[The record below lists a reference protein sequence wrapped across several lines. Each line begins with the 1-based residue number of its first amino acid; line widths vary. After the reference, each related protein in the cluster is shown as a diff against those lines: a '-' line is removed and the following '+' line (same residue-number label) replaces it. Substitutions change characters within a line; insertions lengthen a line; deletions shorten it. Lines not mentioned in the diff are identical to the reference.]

1 MHRLNNPI
9 IGNKTPLLRKNMDTI
24 IHKNS
29 RCAVIGHGSWATAL
43 AKVLTLNERK
53 VGWYVRNPEV
63 FDSLAQE
70 GRNCRY
76 LSDIEFDRSRIQ
88 LYDEVNEMV
97 EHADILFLVTPA
109 AYLKP
114 YLADLKVSLKEKFVV
129 SAVKGIIPDENLF
142 VTDYLKKKYEL
153 SGAQVCFI
161 SGPTHAEE
169 VGHGRLTYMT
179 LACSN
184 IGKARGVGEKLTTPY
199 IKVNYVRNM
208 RYLERSAVFKNI
220 YAVVV
225 GMAVGM
231 GYGDNFIAVL
241 VSNCIK
247 EMYFLLDPQSVNDLT
262 RFKPSNFFGD
272 LLVSCYSSHSRNR
285 QLGMLIGRGNTVK
298 TALNEMTMVAEGY
311 FASAML
317 PCLTKEQRAQLPIA
331 ETAYQVLHQGLPARK
346 AIKDLEGMLS

>member
-1 MHRLNNPI
+1 
-9 IGNKTPLLRKNMDTI
+9 MDTAI
-24 IHKNS
+24 NKDS

-43 AKVLTLNERK
+43 IKILTMNELS

-63 FDSLAQE
+63 FESLQNE

-76 LSDIEFDRSRIQ
+76 LSDLEFDMNRIR
-88 LYDEVNEMV
+88 LSDDVNKTV
-97 EHADILFLVTPA
+97 NNADIIFLVTPA
-109 AYLKP
+109 AYLKR
-114 YLADLKVSLKEKFVV
+114 YLSELTVPLKHKLVV
-129 SAVKGIIPDENLF
+129 SAIKGIVPDENQF
-142 VTDYLKKKYEL
+142 VTDYLKKTYDL

-184 IGKARGVGEKLTTPY
+184 VAKARIVGEKLKTPF
-199 IKVNYVRNM
+199 IKVDYVRNM
-208 RYLERSAVFKNI
+208 RYLERSSVLKNI
-220 YAVVV
+220 YAVMV
-225 GMAVGM
+225 GMAVGL
-231 GYGDNFIAVL
+231 GYGDNFISVL

-247 EMYFLLDPQSVNDLT
+247 EMYFLLDPHSVKDLT
-262 RFKPSNFFGD
+262 KFKPSNFFGD

-317 PCLTKEQRAQLPIA
+317 PYLSEEQRAQLPIA
-331 ETAYQVLHQGLPARK
+331 ETAYQVLHEGMSARK
-346 AIKDLEGMLS
+346 AMKKLEDLLA

>member
-1 MHRLNNPI
+1 
-9 IGNKTPLLRKNMDTI
+9 MDTI
-24 IHKNS
+24 INRTS

-43 AKVLTLNERK
+43 IKVLTMNELS

-63 FDSLAQE
+63 FESLQNE

-76 LSDIEFDRSRIQ
+76 LSDLEFDMNRIR
-88 LYDEVNEMV
+88 LSDYVNKTV
-97 EHADILFLVTPA
+97 NNADIIFLVTPA
-109 AYLKP
+109 AYLKR
-114 YLADLKVSLKEKFVV
+114 YLSELTVPLKDKLVV
-129 SAVKGIIPDENLF
+129 SAIKGIVPDENQF
-142 VTDYLKKKYEL
+142 VTDYLKKTYSL

-184 IGKARGVGEKLTTPY
+184 
-199 IKVNYVRNM
+199 
-208 RYLERSAVFKNI
+208 LERSSVLKNI
-220 YAVVV
+220 YAVMV
-225 GMAVGM
+225 GMAVGL
-231 GYGDNFIAVL
+231 GYGDNFISVL

-247 EMYFLLDPQSVNDLT
+247 EMYFLLDPQSVKDLT
-262 RFKPSNFFGD
+262 KFKPSNFFGD

-317 PCLTKEQRAQLPIA
+317 PYLSEEQRAQLPIA
-331 ETAYQVLHQGLPARK
+331 ETAYQVLHEGMSARK
-346 AIKDLEGMLS
+346 AMKKLEDLLA